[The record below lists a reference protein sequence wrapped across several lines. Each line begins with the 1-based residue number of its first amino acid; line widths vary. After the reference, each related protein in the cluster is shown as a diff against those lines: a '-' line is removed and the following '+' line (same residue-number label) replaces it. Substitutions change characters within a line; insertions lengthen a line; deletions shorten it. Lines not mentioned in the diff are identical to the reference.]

1 VTTTRKQR
9 QAHTRARLMSSA
21 AELAARRGIEGTSL
35 DAVAE
40 RAGFTKGA
48 VYANFGNKEEL
59 FLAMLDAHFD
69 ERLAELD
76 RILSTEAD
84 PDDQAREAAAGLM
97 RVLAEEPEQHRLFFE
112 FAAYAARHDDF
123 REQLVARYRMLRE
136 RLAELLAGRVERLG
150 IDPVLPLDEVAAMAF
165 AMANGMALERLLEP
179 DAVPDRLFGEMMAT
193 FFTGLRARA
202 GVPVATAPPR
212 TPR

>member
-1 VTTTRKQR
+1 LTTRKES
-9 QAHTRARLMSSA
+9 QARTRARLMDSA
-21 AELAARRGIEGTSL
+21 AAVAAVRGIERASL
-35 DAVAE
+35 DEVAE

-69 ERLAELD
+69 ARLAEID

-84 PDDQAREAAAGLM
+84 PDEQAREAAQGLM
-97 RVLAEEPEQHRLFFE
+97 RLLSAEPEWHRLFFE
-112 FAAYAARHDDF
+112 FSVHATRNEGF
-123 REQLVARYRMLRE
+123 RVQLVERYRALRE
-136 RLAELLAGRVERLG
+136 RLAELLAGRARRLG
-150 IDPVLPLDEVAAMAF
+150 IDPVVPPDQIAAMAF

-179 DAVPDRLFGEMMAT
+179 DAVPDTLFGEMMAT

-202 GVPVATAPPR
+202 GAPPPPADR
-212 TPR
+212 S